1 MRKSFKLENL
11 DCANCAAKME
21 AGISELPG
29 VNKASISFMTSKLLI
44 DADTEDF
51 DALLYAAQ
59 QVCTSFE
66 KDCRIVREP
75 LAKAASGQGAMLD
88 AQFRSERNSPVGCFA
103 ERGLFEH
110 RVLPPGQRR
119 TTKED

>member
-11 DCANCAAKME
+11 DCANCTAKME

-51 DALLYAAQ
+51 DALLDAAQ

-66 KDCRIVREP
+66 KDCRIVR
-75 LAKAASGQGAMLD
+75 
-88 AQFRSERNSPVGCFA
+88 
-103 ERGLFEH
+103 
-110 RVLPPGQRR
+110 
-119 TTKED
+119 